1 MHYCV
6 IVFLLIIFISL
17 RFILIL
23 MNDKLGYSKT
33 NIELVFNLYLNRDI
47 IYLYVFWWCIIL
59 VIDVLLYILSFYF
72 LFLIIYFTL
81 KIFTFS
87 TRIGNIFKGMLYLL
101 VIFLVSQYLNL
112 ELVNRI
118 FEPFIEYWPIL
129 LIVIFSP
136 EIRIIFE
143 RIGRNYTTRTVY
155 SVEKVEKEY
164 IIEELI
170 KTSEYLSKR
179 RIGALIALER
189 NESLEDF
196 IKEATPY
203 HIRVS
208 SEVLTTIFIP
218 STPVHDGAVIIR
230 GEHIMCARAVLPNCK
245 NEEKLPPKVGTRHR
259 AALGLSEQTDA
270 LVIVVSEETGN
281 ISIALNGKIDYGI
294 TKESLRLYIDK
305 HIMTKS
311 KKKVIDDGE

>member
-1 MHYCV
+1 
-6 IVFLLIIFISL
+6 
-17 RFILIL
+17 
-23 MNDKLGYSKT
+23 
-33 NIELVFNLYLNRDI
+33 
-47 IYLYVFWWCIIL
+47 VFWWCINLI
-59 VIDVLLYILSFYF
+59 IDVLLNILDFYF

-87 TRIGNIFKGMLYLL
+87 TRIGNIIKGMLYLL
-101 VIFLVSQYLNL
+101 VIYLVADYLKL
-112 ELVNRI
+112 DLVNHI

-129 LIVIFSP
+129 LIVVFSP
-136 EIRIIFE
+136 EFRIIFE

-203 HIRVS
+203 QIRVS

-230 GEHIMCARAVLPNCK
+230 GEHIMCVRAVLPNCK